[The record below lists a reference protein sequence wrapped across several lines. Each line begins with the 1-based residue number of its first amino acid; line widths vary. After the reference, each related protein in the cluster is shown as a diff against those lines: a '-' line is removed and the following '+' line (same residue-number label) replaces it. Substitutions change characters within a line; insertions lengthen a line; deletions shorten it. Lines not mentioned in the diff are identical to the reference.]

1 MRMAGWLTSKDG
13 GLLTSKL
20 LFTQPVNKHGCP
32 SQLAP
37 AGHGGRGGAGRGV
50 PTPCWGGQPLMMGR
64 NFGNI
69 ALENGE
75 DNSLR
80 WRAPFF
86 KVGRWGGQFSWKC
99 TTLKD
104 REYSLWKWGG
114 HFFKVGRAVFDDVKD
129 TFWNWEGNFWQWEG
143 YKTFE
148 ISGGPLL
155 KIERA
160 IGQLL
165 LLDHLVRLV
174 RPLNRWVSLSQP
186 TSVTTPGRI
195 SSIASE

>member
-1 MRMAGWLTSKDG
+1 
-13 GLLTSKL
+13 
-20 LFTQPVNKHGCP
+20 
-32 SQLAP
+32 
-37 AGHGGRGGAGRGV
+37 
-50 PTPCWGGQPLMMGR
+50 MMGR

-75 DNSLR
+75 NNSLR
-80 WRAPFF
+80 GRAPFF

-174 RPLNRWVSLSQP
+174 RPLNRWVSQSQLLLLLLEVFP
-186 TSVTTPGRI
+186 QLPLNSEYSPSHSIRI
-195 SSIASE
+195 FSH